1 MTDPSGGLAIIS
13 QFDLYTTVTVHA
25 GYQFL
30 PVAAIVHGL
39 VSGFILLYL
48 CRSLRLTTILRRNR
62 SEVAHEY
69 LKQSVIASLIITG
82 TIYLLSMVLV
92 LLNIR
97 FRADMGGLLLAM
109 VIQLVSVCVYFVF
122 INLVTV
128 AVMLMIHND
137 AVAILIVTIMSLAL
151 VMIDFI
157 GHSWIRSPL
166 NLTDNLENYVLGKI
180 DLVGMLSDVFVGLGL
195 VILTYVLVRVLVR
208 NHDYVSIA

>member
-1 MTDPSGGLAIIS
+1 
-13 QFDLYTTVTVHA
+13 
-25 GYQFL
+25 
-30 PVAAIVHGL
+30 
-39 VSGFILLYL
+39 
-48 CRSLRLTTILRRNR
+48 
-62 SEVAHEY
+62 
-69 LKQSVIASLIITG
+69 
-82 TIYLLSMVLV
+82 
-92 LLNIR
+92 
-97 FRADMGGLLLAM
+97 MGGLLLAM